1 MTLEELLKIIKEKRK
16 NAENDYIREMHENKK
31 YPYELKG
38 ALDTYDDL
46 ICLIESELNKEK
58 K

>member
-1 MTLEELLKIIKEKRK
+1 MTLAELLKIIKEKRE
-16 NAENDYIREMHENKK
+16 NAEKDYVRQMHENKK

-46 ICLIESELNKEK
+46 ICLIESKMGKE
-58 K
+58 

>member
-46 ICLIESELNKEK
+46 ICLIESKIGKE
-58 K
+58 

>member
-1 MTLEELLKIIKEKRK
+1 MTLEELLKIVKEKRK
-16 NAENDYIREMHENKK
+16 NAENDYIREMHKNKK

-46 ICLIESELNKEK
+46 ICLIESKMEK
-58 K
+58 VEK

>member
-1 MTLEELLKIIKEKRK
+1 MTLAELLKIIKEKRD
-16 NAENDYIREMHENKK
+16 NAENDYIREMHKNKK

-46 ICLIESELNKEK
+46 ICLIESKMGKE
-58 K
+58 